1 MSTIFNVFKLYL
13 FIKGI
18 MFIYRYLN
26 KLTIHMMTKGKILVA
41 VLLSIVMLMSA
52 FFVFPLAPNGTS
64 GLVSRPDLSV
74 YSGQVTPAIGNNA
87 VALHSPNISHSKSAY
102 AHGALSKYVYLPDY
116 KAASKYSFSDG
127 HVSPL
132 YNTAPAPM
140 GIGDIGLMTGAN
152 GTVMPYNLTTS
163 SFEGSIS
170 LNNLNP
176 FYIQN
181 DAPHSVTVQLNAVLN
196 NVTILGNSN
205 YVFWNQ
211 NVVFY
216 SAHYHELEFI
226 DNIWNFSSPSFD
238 MTPNSIIYG
247 QGTVVPG
254 VFYYAIGPVLS
265 VSYPFKVNLYL
276 QTALINGNTAVYFNY
291 SVQSEGHNYAGTYDQ
306 VVFNSTY
313 GMPAGYEAPE
323 AHYLVSGTQITPT
336 GYLLNDAEIMIGGPG
351 GGSTTSIYGID
362 GTMSLKYKETSGQA
376 LQTQGSTQSQYESVP
391 SAIDFGVDTGETS
404 EGVAVSWNQF
414 DTAYL
419 SSGPSLLYGMW
430 GCSPSTTQMEDFSGY
445 INPTNAFIFVS
456 PGPSFMNG
464 SAAWAPLSLNGY
476 FNFVLPQGDY
486 SAVAL
491 LSYYSPAYFNLA
503 TLESNNPSNSPQMRS
518 AGHSNVNLKNTISLS
533 YNQTM
538 GIYTPLMAM
547 DNQQLKD
554 ISLSGSGSL
563 QNPFIIENKQY
574 MPISSLFYEFNDFLF
589 PVFTGVLLANTNKY
603 VDMNN
608 MPSLIMDYPAF
619 LVPGLKSAGFP
630 TFNYLGYALYDASH
644 VSIFNS
650 TISGW
655 FAELLSGFPVG
666 NLLMWD
672 SSDNLV
678 MNDTF
683 LSMDSSLFIYGGS
696 GNTVFGNVF
705 ENYTF
710 NSTSNV
716 SFGNIDLYGA
726 PLGTIVFASGDIIYN
741 NIFNTTITAASP
753 SFSIYTG
760 CPAAYV
766 NEWNVSLR
774 PSSTVSMI
782 NGYSLSG
789 SIVNANY
796 QGGNY
801 WYNFNGIIPY
811 NNSGNIEFGGD
822 YEPLNLLMIQD
833 GPLVPAPVNAIVVVP
848 IYAAYVSHNTTSTI
862 INNSVFFPIGSYN
875 EITVTF
881 FDQYISNPFD
891 DSFVVL
897 VNNTQIMAGNT
908 LELENTSATEPVT
921 QYYSILQG
929 LTSVTSLSPQFNPG
943 YASRLSTWFTF
954 YLGKEAQHPSTV
966 IPAFTDINFPTPRDP
981 KVNVLNP
988 YNISRSFNVTFPKNV
1003 ATAYLNFYEQQ
1014 NGNDEFW
1021 YANEPPFREFR
1032 IYINNTLVGTV
1043 EPYPNIQTGGGDL
1056 FLWQPILAIGAE
1068 LYPPHQIS
1076 LMPYISLLH
1085 GTQKITVEVINDE
1098 SLWVRSALNFML
1110 NTTASVVSAAGTP
1123 TFYSFSNNYIQ
1134 SPMTNPS
1141 SLSIP
1146 STTIYLNDTEYVNES
1161 LGSTGVVVT
1170 NGSVTTTS
1178 YSKTVEFFAN
1188 SSEFNVCGNVII
1200 PEASGYLIPIVEY
1213 FYLNETTYEY
1223 TTTYTQFIT
1232 SGHINGNFIK
1242 TTNLKKEYY
1251 QINGTST
1258 EDLFFNSTFSLTSV
1272 GIGFNVTQIRILE
1285 DQYILSYQVNGKHG
1299 TERLLTYNDTSVQGQ
1314 GYFVG
1319 VLNSESEITALLYN
1333 HALTIKTINSYTDY
1347 NGKLVSFYDLYEVA
1361 VNDSLVLRNGVIVT
1375 YRVESSN

>member
-1 MSTIFNVFKLYL
+1 MIDMPGKEKFLAAVF
-13 FIKGI
+13 
-18 MFIYRYLN
+18 
-26 KLTIHMMTKGKILVA
+26 
-41 VLLSIVMLMSA
+41 LSIVMSLSA
-52 FFVFPLAPNGTS
+52 FFVVPLAPSDASTS
-64 GLVSRPDLSV
+64 AAGSIPSV
-74 YSGQVTPAIGNNA
+74 YSGQVVPAAGNNGF
-87 VALHSPNISHSKSAY
+87 ALHSPDISHSKSIY
-102 AHGALSKYVYLPDY
+102 SHGAMSKYVYLPDY
-116 KAASKYSFSDG
+116 KAASKYSYSNG

-132 YNTAPAPM
+132 YSTAPAPM
-140 GIGDIGLMTGAN
+140 GIGDIGLMN
-152 GTVMPYNLTTS
+152 GTNGSVQPYNLSTS
-163 SFEGSIS
+163 SFEGSIT
-170 LNNLNP
+170 LNSLNP

-196 NVTILGNSN
+196 NVTILGKSD

-238 MTPNSIIYG
+238 MTQNSILYG

-254 VFYYAIGPVLS
+254 IFYYAIGPVLS
-265 VSYPFKVNLYL
+265 VRYPFTVNLYL

-291 SVQSEGHNYAGTYDQ
+291 SVQSRDHNYAGTYDQ

-313 GMPAGYEAPE
+313 GMPSGYEAPE
-323 AHYLVSGTQITPT
+323 AHYLVSGSQITPT

-362 GTMSLKYKETSGQA
+362 GAMSLKYMENASSDSPM
-376 LQTQGSTQSQYESVP
+376 QGSAQSQYVSVP

-404 EGVAVSWNQF
+404 EGVAVSWNHF
-414 DTAYL
+414 DIAHL

-430 GCSPSTTQMEDFSGY
+430 GLSSPNIQMEQFSGHL
-445 INPTNAFIFVS
+445 NPTNSFMFVS
-456 PGPSFMNG
+456 PGTSFMNE

-476 FNFVLPQGDY
+476 FDFTLPEGAY

-491 LSYYSPAYFNLA
+491 LSYYSPVYLNMSAFGTMISLNMPMMNFLA
-503 TLESNNPSNSPQMRS
+503 QTNSNS
-518 AGHSNVNLKNTISLS
+518 KNTVSLPF
-533 YNQTM
+533 NQTM

-554 ISLSGSGSL
+554 ISLSGGGS
-563 QNPFIIENKQY
+563 QNNPFIIENKQY

-589 PVFTGVLLANTNKY
+589 PVFTGVLLANTNAY

-608 MPSLIMDYPAF
+608 MPSLIMDYPSFIA
-619 LVPGLKSAGFP
+619 PGLKDAGFP

-655 FAELLSGFPVG
+655 YAYTLSSFPVG
-666 NLLMWD
+666 NLLLWD
-672 SSDNLV
+672 SSDDLI
-678 MNDTF
+678 MNNTF
-683 LSMDSSLFIYGGS
+683 LSMDSSLFVFGGS
-696 GNTVFGNVF
+696 GNTVFGNLF

-710 NSTSNV
+710 ANTSGVN
-716 SFGNIDLYGA
+716 FNDIDLYGA
-726 PLGTIVFASGDIIYN
+726 PLGMIVYSSGDLIYN
-741 NIFNTTITAASP
+741 NIFNTSITAASP

-760 CPAAYV
+760 CPAVYV

-774 PSSTVSMI
+774 PSSTVYMI

-789 SIVNANY
+789 SIVDAGF

-822 YEPLNLLMIQD
+822 YEPLNLLMVQN
-833 GPLVPAPVNAIVVVP
+833 GPLVPAPLNAIVVVP

-862 INNSVFFPIGSYN
+862 VNDSVVFPIGSYDR
-875 EITVTF
+875 ITVTF

-908 LELENTSATEPVT
+908 LEIENTSATEPVT

-929 LTSVTSLSPQFNPG
+929 PASVTSLSPQFNPG

-954 YLGKEAQHPSTV
+954 YLGKEAQHPGTV
-966 IPAFTDINFPTPRDP
+966 IPAFTDINFPAPVRDP
-981 KVNVLNP
+981 KVNILNP
-988 YNISRSFNVTFPKNV
+988 YNVSKSFNVTFPNNV
-1003 ATAYLNFYEQQ
+1003 ATAYINFYEQQ

-1032 IYINNTLVGTV
+1032 IYINNTLIGTV

-1098 SLWVRSALNFML
+1098 SLWIRSALNFML
-1110 NTTASVVSAAGTP
+1110 NTTSSAVSAVTP
-1123 TFYSFSNNYIQ
+1123 STFYSFSNNYTQ
-1134 SPMTNPS
+1134 SPMTNLTH
-1141 SLSIP
+1141 LSIP
-1146 STTIYLNDTEYVNES
+1146 TSTIYLNDTEYVNES
-1161 LGSTGVVVT
+1161 IASSGVVVT
-1170 NGSVTTTS
+1170 NESVTTSS
-1178 YSKTVEFFAN
+1178 YYKNVEFFAN
-1188 SSEFNVCGNVII
+1188 SSEYDVCGDLVMPDQSGYII
-1200 PEASGYLIPIVEY
+1200 PIIEY
-1213 FYLNETTYEY
+1213 FYLNETIYQY
-1223 TTTYTQFIT
+1223 TTTYTAFIT
-1232 SGHINGNFIK
+1232 AGHINGNYIK
-1242 TTNLKKEYY
+1242 TTNLKMEYY

-1258 EDLFFNSTFSLTSV
+1258 EDLFLNASFGLTSI
-1272 GIGFNVTQIRILE
+1272 GIGFNVTQIRVLE
-1285 DQYILSYQVNGKHG
+1285 NQYSQSYELNGSHG
-1299 TERLLTYNDTSVQGQ
+1299 TDMLTNYNDTSVQGL

-1319 VLNSESEITALLYN
+1319 VINSNNELTALIYN
-1333 HALTIKTINSYTDY
+1333 HAITVKTIHSYTRY

-1375 YRVESSN
+1375 YRVESGPNNF

>member
-1 MSTIFNVFKLYL
+1 M
-13 FIKGI
+13 
-18 MFIYRYLN
+18 N
-26 KLTIHMMTKGKILVA
+26 KLMINMAGRLKILVA
-41 VLLSIVMLMSA
+41 ILLAFVMLLSVFS
-52 FFVFPLAPNGTS
+52 VFPLSHVTPSNSAALNS
-64 GLVSRPDLSV
+64 SI
-74 YSGQVTPAIGNNA
+74 YSGQALPASGNNGI
-87 VALHSPNISHSKSAY
+87 ALHSPEISHSKAAY
-102 AHGALSKYVYLPDY
+102 SHGAMNKYVYLPDY
-116 KAASKYSFSDG
+116 KAASKYSYSGG

-140 GIGDIGLMTGAN
+140 GISDIGLMEEAN
-152 GTVMPYNLTTS
+152 GSVQPYNLSTS
-163 SFEGSIS
+163 SFEGSIT
-170 LNNLNP
+170 LNSLNP
-176 FYIQN
+176 FYLQN

-196 NVTILGNSN
+196 NVTILGKSN

-238 MTPNSIIYG
+238 MTQNSILYG

-254 VFYYAIGPVLS
+254 IFYYAIGPVLS

-291 SVQSEGHNYAGTYDQ
+291 SVQSEGHNYAGTYDK

-313 GMPAGYEAPE
+313 GMPSGYEAPE
-323 AHYLVSGTQITPT
+323 AHYLISGMQITPT

-362 GTMSLKYKETSGQA
+362 GSMSLKYKENGASA
-376 LQTQGSTQSQYESVP
+376 SETQGSTQSQYVSVP

-404 EGVAVSWNQF
+404 EGVSVSWNQF
-414 DTAYL
+414 DIADL
-419 SSGPSLLYGMW
+419 SAGPSLLYGMW
-430 GCSPSTTQMEDFSGY
+430 GLSPSNLQMEKFTGY
-445 INPTNAFIFVS
+445 VDPTNAFMFVS
-456 PGPSFMNG
+456 PGSSFMNE

-476 FNFVLPQGDY
+476 FDFTLPQGAY

-491 LSYYSPAYFNLA
+491 LSYYSPVYVNMSAFG
-503 TLESNNPSNSPQMRS
+503 TMSTSNNQQMRF
-518 AGHSNVNLKNTISLS
+518 AGHNNLNSKNTISLKI
-533 YNQTM
+533 NQSM

-547 DNQQLKD
+547 DNQQLRY
-554 ISLSGSGSL
+554 ISLSGSGSQ
-563 QNPFIIENKQY
+563 QNPYIIENMQY

-589 PVFTGVLLANTNKY
+589 PVFTGVLLANTNAY

-608 MPSLIMDYPAF
+608 MPSLIMDYPSFIAPA
-619 LVPGLKSAGFP
+619 LMAAGFP
-630 TFNYLGYALYDASH
+630 GYNYLGYALYDASH

-655 FAELLSGFPVG
+655 YADYLSGFPVG
-666 NLLMWD
+666 NLLLWD

-678 MNDTF
+678 MNNTF
-683 LSMDSSLFIYGGS
+683 LSMDSSLFVFGGS
-696 GNTVFGNVF
+696 DNTVFGNLF

-710 NSTSNV
+710 ANNSGVN
-716 SFGNIDLYGA
+716 FNNINLYGA
-726 PLGTIVFASGDIIYN
+726 PLGIIVYGSGDVIYN
-741 NIFNTTITAASP
+741 NLFNTTITAASP
-753 SFSIYTG
+753 SFSIYTD
-760 CPAAYV
+760 CPAVYV

-774 PSSTVSMI
+774 PSTMVSMI

-789 SIVNANY
+789 SIVNASY

-811 NNSGNIEFGGD
+811 NNSGNIEYGGD
-822 YEPLNLLMIQD
+822 YEPLNLLMVQN
-833 GPLVPAPVNAIVVVP
+833 GPLVPAPLNAIVVVP

-862 INNSVFFPIGSYN
+862 VNNSVLFPIGAYDQ
-875 EITVTF
+875 ITVTF

-897 VNNTQIMAGNT
+897 VNNTQILAGNT
-908 LELENTSATEPVT
+908 LELENTSAIEPVT

-929 LTSVTSLSPQFNPG
+929 LASVTSLSPQFNPG

-954 YLGKEAQHPSTV
+954 YLGKEAQHPGTV
-966 IPAFTDINFPTPRDP
+966 IPAFTDIGFPAPVRDP

-988 YNISRSFNVTFPKNV
+988 YNVSKSFNVTFPKNV
-1003 ATAYLNFYEQQ
+1003 ATAYINFYEQQ

-1032 IYINNTLVGTV
+1032 IYINGTLVGTV

-1085 GTQKITVEVINDE
+1085 GTQNITVEVINDE
-1098 SLWVRSALNFML
+1098 NLWVRSALNFML
-1110 NTTASVVSAAGTP
+1110 NTTSSAVSAVIP
-1123 TFYSFSNNYIQ
+1123 STFYNFSNNYTQ
-1134 SPMTNPS
+1134 SPMTNLTD
-1141 SLSIP
+1141 LSIP
-1146 STTIYLNDTEYVNES
+1146 SSTIYLNDTEYVNES
-1161 LGSTGVVVT
+1161 LASVGAVIT
-1170 NGSVTTTS
+1170 NESVTTAS
-1178 YSKTVEFFAN
+1178 YDKKVVFFAN
-1188 SSEFNVCGNVII
+1188 SSEYNVCGDVII
-1200 PEASGYLIPIVEY
+1200 PEQSGFLIPIVEY
-1213 FYLNETTYEY
+1213 FYLSETTYEY
-1223 TTTYTQFIT
+1223 TTTYTAYTT
-1232 SGHINGNFIK
+1232 SGHFNGNYIK
-1242 TTNLKKEYY
+1242 TTNLKMEYY

-1258 EDLFFNSTFSLTSV
+1258 EDLFFNSSFGLTAV
-1272 GIGFNVTQIRILE
+1272 GIGFNVTQIRVLE
-1285 DQYILSYQVNGKHG
+1285 DQYVQSYDLNGTHG
-1299 TERLLTYNDTSVQGQ
+1299 TERLTTYNDTSVQGQ

-1319 VLNSESEITALLYN
+1319 QLNNENELTALLYN
-1333 HALTIKTINSYTDY
+1333 HAKTVKTIHSYTQY
-1347 NGKLVSFYDLYEVA
+1347 NGRLVSFYDLYEVA

-1375 YRVESSN
+1375 YRVESGPDYF